1 MPVQLPLD
9 HLPELWPNKFRGA
22 RIGALLHPASVSSKL
37 EHASR
42 ILERHSGDLFRLA
55 AFFGPQHGFLGQTQD
70 NMVEWKSYEHPRLH
84 IPVYSLYGDHRE
96 PTAEMLEGLDV
107 LLVDLQDVGS
117 RYYTFVW
124 TLYLSMRACER
135 CGIAVV
141 VLDRPNPINGVTTE
155 GPVLDPNYKS
165 FVGMHPIPV
174 RHGRTIGELAQQ
186 FRDEAFPKCEL
197 SVLPMKNWER
207 AMWFD
212 QTGLPWVMP
221 SPNMPTLD
229 TATVYPGMCLFE
241 GTNISEG
248 RGTTRPF
255 EIFGA
260 PFIDAEKL
268 CAELNGLK
276 LPGVFFRENYFQPT
290 FQKFAGQLCGG
301 AQIHVIDRERFQPF
315 QDGRGNHSSTSATFT
330 QSNSNGSNRLT
341 NTNGK
346 RLPIEILIGGP
357 GRIGFSAT
365 DHCAARGFHSLR
377 SMSLIFRSCT
387 PTSHGR
393 KSCSGLR
400 TRTTNWRGV
409 RRDITAN
416 ISSCARSITHRRNRV
431 LLSSA
436 ALTRRRLRN
445 LGCTAEN
452 IRAIF
457 CAP

>member
-9 HLPELWPNKFRGA
+9 HLSELWPNKFRGA

-42 ILERHSGDLFRLA
+42 ILERHNGDLFRLA

-107 LLVDLQDVGS
+107 LLVDLQDIGS
-117 RYYTFVW
+117 RYYTFIW

-165 FVGMHPIPV
+165 FVGMHPLPV

-186 FRDEAFPKCEL
+186 FRDEAFPECEL
-197 SVLPMKNWER
+197 WVLPMKNWER

-268 CAELNGLK
+268 CGELSALK

-290 FQKFAGQLCGG
+290 FQKFADQLCGG

-315 QDGRGNHSSTSATFT
+315 RLRWKLSSTSAKLYPDHF
-330 QSNSNGSNRLT
+330 QWKQAPYEYEW
-341 NTNGK
+341 K
-346 RLPIEILIGGP
+346 RLPIESLIGGP
-357 GRIGFSAT
+357 IESVFG
-365 DHCAARGFHSLR
+365 D
-377 SMSLIFRSCT
+377 
-387 PTSHGR
+387 
-393 KSCSGLR
+393 
-400 TRTTNWRGV
+400 
-409 RRDITAN
+409 
-416 ISSCARSITHRRNRV
+416 
-431 LLSSA
+431 
-436 ALTRRRLRN
+436 
-445 LGCTAEN
+445 
-452 IRAIF
+452 
-457 CAP
+457 